1 MNTMEQDLSGHSMR
15 IGIVQS
21 RFNHEI
27 GDGLLAACLEELHR
41 LGVADNDI
49 TLGTVPGAL
58 EAPLLLLKMAKSRH
72 YDALIVLGAVIRG
85 ETFHFEIVASES
97 ARGVAEVQFETGIP
111 VANAILTTDND
122 EQAIA
127 RMKVKGAEAA
137 QTAVEMANLIRH
149 L

>member
-15 IGIVQS
+15 IGIVLS
-21 RFNHEI
+21 RFNHDV
-27 GDGLLAACLEELHR
+27 GNGLLTACLEELRR
-41 LGVADNDI
+41 LGVADNDV
-49 TLGTVPGAL
+49 TLGNVPGAL

-72 YDALIVLGAVIRG
+72 YDALIALGAVIRG
-85 ETFHFEIVASES
+85 ETFHFEIVATES

-111 VANAILTTDND
+111 VANAILTTDNT
-122 EQAIA
+122 EQALA
-127 RMKVKGAEAA
+127 RVKLKGTEAA